1 MKVMPN
7 RQHYIDWLRVI
18 ATIGIFLFHNAR
30 AYDYGDWHV
39 KNALTSLGATQFV
52 EFMNIWMMPLFF
64 VLSGASVYYSLKS
77 RSGGTFLKER
87 FFRIMIPWLL
97 TGIFVIAPAQVY
109 LERLSHGEFNGNFL
123 QFFPHYFDGLYG
135 FGGNFAWMGM
145 HLWYLMLLAV
155 FSVVLLPFFLP
166 RAKTGVRPAQ
176 SIAWYLMQLSVF
188 SVILLPF
195 FISRAETGVSPAQ
208 SIPVYLMQLLVF
220 SVILLPFFI
229 SRAKTGVSPAQSIA
243 TKVGKPWVLPLL
255 FVPVAV
261 ASLLSSVGGLG
272 FTEQMGSWDI
282 LSYMVFFIL
291 GYVLFA
297 STSLQEAVRKQGG
310 WFLLAAVI
318 FSAAHIFL
326 KFYVRPAFYED
337 IDIRLFASWGWIVGL
352 LWLGG
357 RLLNFKN
364 RFLAHVN
371 EMVLPFYILHQT
383 VIVIV
388 AYFVVQTGLAIPFK
402 YGITA
407 VISFAVIVALYE
419 LLVSRI
425 GVLRFLFGMRKKAA
439 TSESG
444 RAVART
450 T

>member
-1 MKVMPN
+1 MSN
-7 RQHYIDWLRVI
+7 RQHYIDWLRII
-18 ATIGIFLFHNAR
+18 ATIGIFLFHNSR

-77 RSGGTFLKER
+77 RNGGTFLKER
-87 FFRIMIPWLL
+87 FFRIIIPWLL
-97 TGIFVIAPAQVY
+97 TGIFVMGPPQIY
-109 LERLSHGEFNGNFL
+109 LERLSHGQFNGNFL
-123 QFFPHYFDGLYG
+123 QFLPHYFDGLYG
-135 FGGNFAWMGM
+135 FGGNFAWMGV
-145 HLWYLMLLAV
+145 HCWYLML
-155 FSVVLLPFFLP
+155 
-166 RAKTGVRPAQ
+166 
-176 SIAWYLMQLSVF
+176 LSVF

-195 FISRAETGVSPAQ
+195 F
-208 SIPVYLMQLLVF
+208 L
-220 SVILLPFFI
+220 

-310 WFLLAAVI
+310 WFLFAAVI

-357 RLLNFKN
+357 RLLNFSN
-364 RFLAHVN
+364 RLLAHVN
-371 EMVLPFYILHQT
+371 EMVLPFYILHQMA
-383 VIVIV
+383 IVIV

-402 YGITA
+402 YGITV
-407 VISFAVIVALYE
+407 VISLAVIVALYE

-425 GVLRFLFGMRKKAA
+425 GALRFLFGMRKKVAA
-439 TSESG
+439 AETR
-444 RAVART
+444 RAVT
-450 T
+450 GVT

>member
-1 MKVMPN
+1 
-7 RQHYIDWLRVI
+7 
-18 ATIGIFLFHNAR
+18 
-30 AYDYGDWHV
+30 
-39 KNALTSLGATQFV
+39 
-52 EFMNIWMMPLFF
+52 MPLFF
-64 VLSGASVYYSLKS
+64 ILSGAAVYYSLRS
-77 RSGGTFLKER
+77 RNGGSFLKER

-97 TGIFVIAPAQVY
+97 TGIFVMAPLQVY
-109 LERLSHGEFNGNFL
+109 LERLSHGQFNGNFF

-135 FGGNFAWMGM
+135 FGGNFAWMGL
-145 HLWYLMLLAV
+145 HLWYLMLL
-155 FSVVLLPFFLP
+155 
-166 RAKTGVRPAQ
+166 
-176 SIAWYLMQLSVF
+176 SIF

-195 FISRAETGVSPAQ
+195 F
-208 SIPVYLMQLLVF
+208 L
-220 SVILLPFFI
+220 

-243 TKVGKPWVLPLL
+243 VKLGKPWVLPLL

-261 ASLLSSVGGLG
+261 ASLLSSVIGLG

-282 LSYMVFFIL
+282 LSYAMFFIL
-291 GYVLFA
+291 GYMLFA

-357 RLLNFKN
+357 RLLNFNN

-371 EMVLPFYILHQT
+371 EMVLPFYILHQM

-439 TSESG
+439 ASESR
-444 RAVART
+444 RAVGPAT
-450 T
+450 